1 MSGVAQKRAMLLAST
16 KVADVERANQ
26 GVWFPMRPNV

>member
-1 MSGVAQKRAMLLAST
+1 MSGVAQKRAMLLPST
-16 KVADVERANQ
+16 KVADVERAKQ